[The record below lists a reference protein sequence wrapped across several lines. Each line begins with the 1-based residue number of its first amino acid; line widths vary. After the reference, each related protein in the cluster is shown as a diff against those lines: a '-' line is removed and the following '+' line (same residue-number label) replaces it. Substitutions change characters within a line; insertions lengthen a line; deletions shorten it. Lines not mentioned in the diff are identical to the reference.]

1 MKRAIVVGSGA
12 GGATAAKELQGAFD
26 VTVLEAGGPFRPF
39 DVDLSLVEKVK
50 RIGLL
55 FDEREIRLLFPA
67 MKIQKTADGMV
78 LVKGITT
85 GGTTTLATGNAL
97 RMDAGLKAIGIDLSI
112 EFDQLSAEVPVSV
125 EHQKRWRPVTKRLF
139 EICSEMGFNPE
150 PTPKMV
156 DYTKCIR
163 CGECVLGCKQGAKWD
178 SRQFLNAAIDKG
190 ARLLEYCRVE
200 RLVTQD
206 GKVIGVEIRRG
217 WKRDFYPA
225 DLVILAAG
233 GLGTPVILE
242 NSGIECQPTMF
253 VDPVLC
259 VATEWKNSFE
269 NKEIPMPFVVQREHF
284 IVSPYFDHLS
294 FFFNRE
300 WKYRPH
306 NTLALMIKIAD
317 SNTGST
323 TKKMVDKSLTDT
335 DKEYL
340 REGVN
345 LCTEILE
352 RLGAKRENVFLGT
365 LNAGHP
371 GGMLPLTESEAVTF
385 HHHRLPKNLYVADAS
400 LFPRSLG
407 NPPIFTI
414 MAMAKRISK
423 LCMAVDFYSNN

>member
-1 MKRAIVVGSGA
+1 MKRAIVVGTGA

-26 VTVLEAGGPFRPF
+26 VTVLEAGGPFRPLN
-39 DVDLSLVEKVK
+39 VDLSVVERIK
-50 RIGLL
+50 RIGFL

-67 MKIQKTADGMV
+67 MRTQRTAEGMV
-78 LVKGITT
+78 LVKGIAS

-97 RMDAGLKAIGIDLSI
+97 RMDAGLKALGIDLSP
-112 EFDQLSAEVPVSV
+112 EFDELSAEIPVSI

-139 EICSEMGFNPE
+139 EICQEMYLDPQ

-156 DYTKCIR
+156 DYTRCIR

-178 SRQFLNAAIDKG
+178 SRQFLHKALDKG
-190 ARLLEYCRVE
+190 ARLIERCIVDRVVAE
-200 RLVTQD
+200 NGMVT
-206 GKVIGVEIRRG
+206 GVQARRG
-217 WKRDFYPA
+217 GKKEFYPA

-233 GLGTPVILE
+233 GLGTPIILE
-242 NSGIECQPTMF
+242 NSGIECQPSMF

-259 VATEWKNSFE
+259 VATEWKDSYE
-269 NKEIPMPFVVQREHF
+269 NKEIPMPFVIQREHF

-294 FFFNRE
+294 FFFNKD

-306 NTLALMIKIAD
+306 DTLALMIKLAD
-317 SNTGST
+317 SNTGSVA
-323 TKKMVDKSLTDT
+323 KERVNKLLTDQ
-335 DKEYL
+335 DKVRL
-340 REGVN
+340 QEGVD
-345 LCTEILE
+345 LCTEILA

-385 HHHRLPKNLYVADAS
+385 HHHQLPKNLYVADATI
-400 LFPRSLG
+400 FPKSLG
-407 NPPIFTI
+407 NPPILTI

-423 LCMAVDFYSNN
+423 LCMSIDVYSNN